1 MVYRAVYVN
10 ANLYYWVV
18 VIMVIL
24 VVLCV
29 VGTLFRRHMRNRK
42 IKGDSRQRFLERDS
56 RWKKRGE

>member
-1 MVYRAVYVN
+1 
-10 ANLYYWVV
+10 